1 MVEVLGWGGGWP
13 QSRSHMRFLPLALLK
28 GPPHPQPGRGR
39 RANALPPPLP
49 HINDDSNIVC
59 TPMGASTGRLGVCG
73 CVGRRVC
80 VCFPSLPYGNCPHV
94 PCVGRGQTQPNR
106 PHRHPRSTARSCFAL
121 LKERHCSTHPLWGR
135 ASERWAWVP
144 ARGVGRPMPAVDS
157 MLNRQG
163 KGKCCL

>member
-1 MVEVLGWGGGWP
+1 M
-13 QSRSHMRFLPLALLK
+13 
-28 GPPHPQPGRGR
+28 GRGVASVPIPHAFSSP
-39 RANALPPPLP
+39 RAPQRTTTPTTRERTKSERPPPPLP

-59 TPMGASTGRLGVCG
+59 TPMGASTGRLGVCW

-80 VCFPSLPYGNCPHV
+80 VCVFLPCHMETAHTCRALDEGH
-94 PCVGRGQTQPNR
+94 QPNR
-106 PHRHPRSTARSCFAL
+106 PRRHPRSTARSCFAL
-121 LKERHCSTHPLWGR
+121 LKERHCTTHPLWGR

>member
-1 MVEVLGWGGGWP
+1 M
-13 QSRSHMRFLPLALLK
+13 
-28 GPPHPQPGRGR
+28 GRGVASVPIPHAFSSP
-39 RANALPPPLP
+39 RAPQRTTTPTTRERTKSERPPPPLP

-59 TPMGASTGRLGVCG
+59 TPMGASTGRLGVCW